1 MSKVTGTWREK
12 IQYTTACLAFLSG
25 QILTWVQY
33 LQQGEISTGVLG
45 FVAQTLVYSA
55 SIYGVSI
62 YIQGKFGQIISKIK
76 NNYKTLLNAIC
87 GLLIAF
93 CLASGI
99 FYHNKANRL
108 SEELKMANN
117 NIEAYQ
123 DALSGAQQ
131 ASGVLRLDMKK
142 LKDYNDKLVQQ
153 LDSVRKVEKL
163 KSKEIQVAA
172 TQKQIINVNKSKGV
186 GGDIMTILKDS
197 VYKDSLQYNDLTKVY
212 YTIGKDSVN
221 IKLDV
226 QNTQYL
232 YIYKH
237 REYKN
242 KKNFFKRLI
251 TFDWK
256 KKDVYKYRIHNT
268 NDILKEDSIRIIEA
282 I

>member
-1 MSKVTGTWREK
+1 MKQL
-12 IQYTTACLAFLSG
+12 IQT
-25 QILTWVQY
+25 
-33 LQQGEISTGVLG
+33 
-45 FVAQTLVYSA
+45 
-55 SIYGVSI
+55 
-62 YIQGKFGQIISKIK
+62 IK
-76 NNYKTLLNAIC
+76 KNYKLLLNAVL
-87 GLLIAF
+87 GLLTAF

-123 DALSGAQQ
+123 DALYGSQQ
-131 ASGVLRLDMKK
+131 ASGVLRLDVKK
-142 LKDYNDKLVQQ
+142 LSEYNDKLVQQ
-153 LDSVRKVEKL
+153 IDSIRKIQKVK
-163 KSKEIQVAA
+163 KNEIQVAA
-172 TQKQIINVNKSKGV
+172 TQKQILNVNKSKGV
-186 GGDIMTILKDS
+186 GGDIITIIKDS
-197 VYKDSLQYNDLTKVY
+197 TYKDSIQYNPLTKVY

-232 YIYKH
+232 YVYKH

-256 KKDVYKYRIHNT
+256 KKDVYKYKIHNT
-268 NDILKEDSIRIIEA
+268 NDLLKEDSIKIIEA

>member
-1 MSKVTGTWREK
+1 M
-12 IQYTTACLAFLSG
+12 Q
-25 QILTWVQY
+25 QILT
-33 LQQGEISTGVLG
+33 
-45 FVAQTLVYSA
+45 
-55 SIYGVSI
+55 
-62 YIQGKFGQIISKIK
+62 KIK
-76 NNYKTLLNAIC
+76 NNYKTLLNTVL
-87 GLLIAF
+87 GLLVAF

-123 DALSGAQQ
+123 DALYGSQQ
-131 ASGVLRLDMKK
+131 ASGVLRLDVKK
-142 LKDYNDKLVQQ
+142 LSEYNDKLVQQ
-153 LDSVRKVEKL
+153 IDSIRKIQKVK
-163 KSKEIQVAA
+163 KNEIQVAA
-172 TQKQIINVNKSKGV
+172 TQKQILNVNKSKGV
-186 GGDIMTILKDS
+186 GGDIITIIKDS
-197 VYKDSLQYNDLTKVY
+197 TYKDSIQYNPLTRVY

-232 YIYKH
+232 YVYKH

-256 KKDVYKYRIHNT
+256 KKDVYKYKIHNT
-268 NDILKEDSIRIIEA
+268 NDLLKEDSIKIIEA

>member
-1 MSKVTGTWREK
+1 MKQL
-12 IQYTTACLAFLSG
+12 IQT
-25 QILTWVQY
+25 
-33 LQQGEISTGVLG
+33 
-45 FVAQTLVYSA
+45 
-55 SIYGVSI
+55 
-62 YIQGKFGQIISKIK
+62 IK
-76 NNYKTLLNAIC
+76 KNYKLLLNAVL
-87 GLLIAF
+87 GLLVAF

-108 SEELKMANN
+108 SDELKMANN

-123 DALSGAQQ
+123 DALNGTQQ

-142 LKDYNDKLVQQ
+142 LKNYNDKLVQQ
-153 LDSVRKVEKL
+153 LDYVRKVEKL
-163 KSKEIQVAA
+163 KNKEIQVAA
-172 TQKQIINVNKSKGV
+172 TQKQIMNVTKSKGV
-186 GGDIMTILKDS
+186 GGGDIITILKDS

-256 KKDVYKYRIHNT
+256 KKDVYKYKIHNT
-268 NDILKEDSIRIIEA
+268 NGILKEDSKRIIEA

>member
-1 MSKVTGTWREK
+1 MKQL
-12 IQYTTACLAFLSG
+12 IQIIKKNYKLLLKA
-25 QILTWVQY
+25 
-33 LQQGEISTGVLG
+33 VLG
-45 FVAQTLVYSA
+45 
-55 SIYGVSI
+55 
-62 YIQGKFGQIISKIK
+62 
-76 NNYKTLLNAIC
+76 LLT
-87 GLLIAF
+87 AF

-123 DALSGAQQ
+123 DALYGSQQ
-131 ASGVLRLDMKK
+131 ASGVLRLDVKK
-142 LKDYNDKLVQQ
+142 LSEYNDKLVQQ
-153 LDSVRKVEKL
+153 IDSIRKIQKVK
-163 KSKEIQVAA
+163 KNEIQVAA
-172 TQKQIINVNKSKGV
+172 TQKQILNVNKSKGV
-186 GGDIMTILKDS
+186 GGDIITIIKDS
-197 VYKDSLQYNDLTKVY
+197 TYKDSLQYNPLTKVY

-232 YIYKH
+232 YVYKH

-256 KKDVYKYRIHNT
+256 KKDVYKYKIHNT
-268 NDILKEDSIRIIEA
+268 NDLLKEDSIKIIEA

>member
-1 MSKVTGTWREK
+1 M
-12 IQYTTACLAFLSG
+12 Q
-25 QILTWVQY
+25 QIL
-33 LQQGEISTGVLG
+33 
-45 FVAQTLVYSA
+45 
-55 SIYGVSI
+55 
-62 YIQGKFGQIISKIK
+62 SKIK

-87 GLLIAF
+87 VLLIAF
-93 CLASGI
+93 CVASGI
-99 FYHNKANRL
+99 FYHGKANRL
-108 SEELKMANN
+108 SQELKMANN

-142 LKDYNDKLVQQ
+142 IKDYNDKLVQQ
-153 LDSVRKVEKL
+153 LDSVRKTEKL

-172 TQKQIINVNKSKGV
+172 TQKQIINVNKSKGI
-186 GGDIMTILKDS
+186 GGDIITILKDS
-197 VYKDSLQYNDLTKVY
+197 LYKDSLQYNNLTKVY

-232 YIYKH
+232 YVYKH

-256 KKDVYKYRIHNT
+256 KKDVYKYKIRNT

>member
-1 MSKVTGTWREK
+1 MKQL
-12 IQYTTACLAFLSG
+12 IQT
-25 QILTWVQY
+25 
-33 LQQGEISTGVLG
+33 
-45 FVAQTLVYSA
+45 
-55 SIYGVSI
+55 
-62 YIQGKFGQIISKIK
+62 IK
-76 NNYKTLLNAIC
+76 KNYKLLLNAVL
-87 GLLIAF
+87 GLLTAF

-123 DALSGAQQ
+123 DALYGTQQ
-131 ASGVLRLDMKK
+131 ASGVLRLDVKK
-142 LKDYNDKLVQQ
+142 LSEYNDKLVQQ
-153 LDSVRKVEKL
+153 IDSIRKIQKVKNN
-163 KSKEIQVAA
+163 EIRVAA
-172 TQKQIINVNKSKGV
+172 TQKQILNVNKSKGV
-186 GGDIMTILKDS
+186 GGDIITIIKDS
-197 VYKDSLQYNDLTKVY
+197 TYKDSLQYNPLTKVY

-232 YIYKH
+232 YVYKH

-256 KKDVYKYRIHNT
+256 KKDVYKYKIHNT
-268 NDILKEDSIRIIEA
+268 NDLLKEDSIKIIEA

>member
-1 MSKVTGTWREK
+1 MKQL
-12 IQYTTACLAFLSG
+12 IQT
-25 QILTWVQY
+25 
-33 LQQGEISTGVLG
+33 
-45 FVAQTLVYSA
+45 
-55 SIYGVSI
+55 
-62 YIQGKFGQIISKIK
+62 IK
-76 NNYKTLLNAIC
+76 KNYKLLLNAVL
-87 GLLIAF
+87 GLLTAF

-123 DALSGAQQ
+123 DALYGSQQ
-131 ASGVLRLDMKK
+131 ASGVLRLDVKK
-142 LKDYNDKLVQQ
+142 LSEYNDKLVQQ
-153 LDSVRKVEKL
+153 IDSIRKIQKVK
-163 KSKEIQVAA
+163 KNEIQVAA
-172 TQKQIINVNKSKGV
+172 TQKQILNVNKSKGV
-186 GGDIMTILKDS
+186 GGDIITIIKDS
-197 VYKDSLQYNDLTKVY
+197 TYKDSLQYNPLTKVY
-212 YTIGKDSVN
+212 YTISKDSVN

-232 YIYKH
+232 YVYKH

-256 KKDVYKYRIHNT
+256 KKDVYKDKIHNT
-268 NDILKEDSIRIIEA
+268 NDLLKEDSIKIIEA

>member
-1 MSKVTGTWREK
+1 MKAIVM
-12 IQYTTACLAFLSG
+12 LL
-25 QILTWVQY
+25 IL
-33 LQQGEISTGVLG
+33 
-45 FVAQTLVYSA
+45 
-55 SIYGVSI
+55 
-62 YIQGKFGQIISKIK
+62 SKIK

-93 CLASGI
+93 CVASGI

-108 SEELKMANN
+108 SQELKMANN
-117 NIEAYQ
+117 NIEAYL
-123 DALSGAQQ
+123 DALSGALL

-142 LKDYNDKLVQQ
+142 LKDYNDNLVLL
-153 LDSVRKVEKL
+153 LDSVRKTEKL
-163 KSKEIQVAA
+163 KSKEILVAA
-172 TQKQIINVNKSKGV
+172 TLKLIINVNKSKGV
-186 GGDIMTILKDS
+186 GGDIITILKDS
-197 VYKDSLQYNDLTKVY
+197 VYKDSLQYNNLTKVY

-226 QNTQYL
+226 LNTLYL
-232 YIYKH
+232 YVYKH

-256 KKDVYKYRIHNT
+256 KKDVYKYKIRNT

>member
-1 MSKVTGTWREK
+1 M
-12 IQYTTACLAFLSG
+12 Q
-25 QILTWVQY
+25 QILN
-33 LQQGEISTGVLG
+33 
-45 FVAQTLVYSA
+45 
-55 SIYGVSI
+55 
-62 YIQGKFGQIISKIK
+62 KIK

-93 CLASGI
+93 CVVSGI

-108 SEELKMANN
+108 SEELKMASN

-153 LDSVRKVEKL
+153 LDSVRKAEKL

-186 GGDIMTILKDS
+186 GGDIITILKDS
-197 VYKDSLQYNDLTKVY
+197 VYKDSLQYNNLTKVY

-232 YIYKH
+232 YVYKH

-256 KKDVYKYRIHNT
+256 KKDVYKYKIRNT

>member
-1 MSKVTGTWREK
+1 MKQL
-12 IQYTTACLAFLSG
+12 IQT
-25 QILTWVQY
+25 
-33 LQQGEISTGVLG
+33 
-45 FVAQTLVYSA
+45 
-55 SIYGVSI
+55 
-62 YIQGKFGQIISKIK
+62 IK
-76 NNYKTLLNAIC
+76 KNYKLLLNAVL
-87 GLLIAF
+87 GLLTAF

-123 DALSGAQQ
+123 DALYGSQQ
-131 ASGVLRLDMKK
+131 ASGVLRLDVKK
-142 LKDYNDKLVQQ
+142 LSEYNDKLVQQ
-153 LDSVRKVEKL
+153 IDSIRKIHKVK
-163 KSKEIQVAA
+163 KNEIQVAA
-172 TQKQIINVNKSKGV
+172 TQKQILNVNKSKGV
-186 GGDIMTILKDS
+186 GGDIITIIKDS
-197 VYKDSLQYNDLTKVY
+197 TYKDSLQYNPLTKVY

-256 KKDVYKYRIHNT
+256 KKDVYKYKIHNT
-268 NDILKEDSIRIIEA
+268 NDLLKEDSIKIIEA

>member
-1 MSKVTGTWREK
+1 MKQL
-12 IQYTTACLAFLSG
+12 IQT
-25 QILTWVQY
+25 
-33 LQQGEISTGVLG
+33 
-45 FVAQTLVYSA
+45 
-55 SIYGVSI
+55 
-62 YIQGKFGQIISKIK
+62 IK
-76 NNYKTLLNAIC
+76 KNYKLLLNAVL
-87 GLLIAF
+87 GLLTAF

-108 SEELKMANN
+108 SEELKIANN

-123 DALSGAQQ
+123 DALYGSQQ
-131 ASGVLRLDMKK
+131 ASGVLKLDVKK
-142 LKDYNDKLVQQ
+142 LSEYNDKLVQQ
-153 LDSVRKVEKL
+153 IDSIRKIQKVK
-163 KSKEIQVAA
+163 KNEIQVAA
-172 TQKQIINVNKSKGV
+172 TQKQILNVNKSKGV
-186 GGDIMTILKDS
+186 GGDIITIIKDS
-197 VYKDSLQYNDLTKVY
+197 TYKDSLQYNPLTKVY

-256 KKDVYKYRIHNT
+256 KKDVYKYKIHNT
-268 NDILKEDSIRIIEA
+268 NDLLKEDSIKIIEA

>member
-1 MSKVTGTWREK
+1 MKQL
-12 IQYTTACLAFLSG
+12 IQT
-25 QILTWVQY
+25 
-33 LQQGEISTGVLG
+33 
-45 FVAQTLVYSA
+45 
-55 SIYGVSI
+55 
-62 YIQGKFGQIISKIK
+62 IK
-76 NNYKTLLNAIC
+76 KNYKLLLNAVL
-87 GLLIAF
+87 GLLTAF

-123 DALSGAQQ
+123 DALYGSQQ
-131 ASGVLRLDMKK
+131 ASGVLRLDVKK
-142 LKDYNDKLVQQ
+142 LSEYNDKLVQQ
-153 LDSVRKVEKL
+153 IDSIRKIHKVK
-163 KSKEIQVAA
+163 KNEIQVAA
-172 TQKQIINVNKSKGV
+172 TQKQILNVNKSKGV
-186 GGDIMTILKDS
+186 GGDIITIIKDS
-197 VYKDSLQYNDLTKVY
+197 TYKDSLQYNPLTKVY

-232 YIYKH
+232 YVYKH

-256 KKDVYKYRIHNT
+256 KKDVYKYKIHNT
-268 NDILKEDSIRIIEA
+268 NDLLKEDSIKIIEA

>member
-1 MSKVTGTWREK
+1 MKQL
-12 IQYTTACLAFLSG
+12 IQT
-25 QILTWVQY
+25 
-33 LQQGEISTGVLG
+33 
-45 FVAQTLVYSA
+45 
-55 SIYGVSI
+55 
-62 YIQGKFGQIISKIK
+62 IK
-76 NNYKTLLNAIC
+76 KNYKLLLNAVL
-87 GLLIAF
+87 GLLTAF

-108 SEELKMANN
+108 SEELKIANN

-123 DALSGAQQ
+123 DALYGSQQ
-131 ASGVLRLDMKK
+131 ASGVLRLDVKK
-142 LKDYNDKLVQQ
+142 LSEYNDKLVQQ
-153 LDSVRKVEKL
+153 IDSIRKIQKVK
-163 KSKEIQVAA
+163 KNEIQVAA
-172 TQKQIINVNKSKGV
+172 TQKQILNVNKSKGV
-186 GGDIMTILKDS
+186 GGDIITIIKDS
-197 VYKDSLQYNDLTKVY
+197 TYKDSLQYNPLTKVY

-232 YIYKH
+232 YVYKH

-256 KKDVYKYRIHNT
+256 KKDVYKYKINNT
-268 NDILKEDSIRIIEA
+268 NDLLKEDSIKIIEA

>member
-1 MSKVTGTWREK
+1 MKQL
-12 IQYTTACLAFLSG
+12 IQT
-25 QILTWVQY
+25 
-33 LQQGEISTGVLG
+33 
-45 FVAQTLVYSA
+45 
-55 SIYGVSI
+55 
-62 YIQGKFGQIISKIK
+62 IK
-76 NNYKTLLNAIC
+76 KNYKLLLNAVL

-123 DALSGAQQ
+123 DALYGTQQ
-131 ASGVLRLDMKK
+131 ASGVLRLDVKK
-142 LKDYNDKLVQQ
+142 LSEYNDKLVQQ
-153 LDSVRKVEKL
+153 IDSIRKIQKVK
-163 KSKEIQVAA
+163 KNEIQVAA
-172 TQKQIINVNKSKGV
+172 TQKQILNVNKSKGV
-186 GGDIMTILKDS
+186 GGDIITIIKDS
-197 VYKDSLQYNDLTKVY
+197 TYKDSLQYNPLTKVY

-256 KKDVYKYRIHNT
+256 KKDVYKYKIHNT
-268 NDILKEDSIRIIEA
+268 NDLLKEDSIKIIEA

>member
-1 MSKVTGTWREK
+1 M
-12 IQYTTACLAFLSG
+12 Q
-25 QILTWVQY
+25 QIL
-33 LQQGEISTGVLG
+33 
-45 FVAQTLVYSA
+45 
-55 SIYGVSI
+55 
-62 YIQGKFGQIISKIK
+62 SKIK

-93 CLASGI
+93 YLASGI

-108 SEELKMANN
+108 SQELKMANN

-153 LDSVRKVEKL
+153 LDSVRKTEKL

-186 GGDIMTILKDS
+186 GGDIITILKDS
-197 VYKDSLQYNDLTKVY
+197 VYKDSLQYNNLTKVY

-232 YIYKH
+232 YVYKH

-256 KKDVYKYRIHNT
+256 KKDVYKYKIRNT

>member
-1 MSKVTGTWREK
+1 M
-12 IQYTTACLAFLSG
+12 Q
-25 QILTWVQY
+25 QIL
-33 LQQGEISTGVLG
+33 
-45 FVAQTLVYSA
+45 
-55 SIYGVSI
+55 
-62 YIQGKFGQIISKIK
+62 SKIK

-93 CLASGI
+93 CVESGI

-108 SEELKMANN
+108 SQELKMANN

-123 DALSGAQQ
+123 DALSGTQQ

-153 LDSVRKVEKL
+153 LDSVRKTEKL

-186 GGDIMTILKDS
+186 GGDIITILKDS
-197 VYKDSLQYNDLTKVY
+197 VYKDSLQYNNLTKVY

-232 YIYKH
+232 YVYKH

-256 KKDVYKYRIHNT
+256 KKDVYKYKIRNT

>member
-1 MSKVTGTWREK
+1 M
-12 IQYTTACLAFLSG
+12 
-25 QILTWVQY
+25 
-33 LQQGEISTGVLG
+33 
-45 FVAQTLVYSA
+45 
-55 SIYGVSI
+55 
-62 YIQGKFGQIISKIK
+62 
-76 NNYKTLLNAIC
+76 LLNAIV

-93 CLASGI
+93 CVESGI

-142 LKDYNDKLVQQ
+142 LKDYNDNLVQQ
-153 LDSVRKVEKL
+153 LDSVRKTEKL

-186 GGDIMTILKDS
+186 GGDIITILKDS
-197 VYKDSLQYNDLTKVY
+197 VYKDSLQYNNLTKVY

-232 YIYKH
+232 YVYKH

-256 KKDVYKYRIHNT
+256 KKDVYKYKIRNT

>member
-1 MSKVTGTWREK
+1 MLM
-12 IQYTTACLAFLSG
+12 Q
-25 QILTWVQY
+25 QILT
-33 LQQGEISTGVLG
+33 
-45 FVAQTLVYSA
+45 
-55 SIYGVSI
+55 
-62 YIQGKFGQIISKIK
+62 KIK
-76 NNYKTLLNAIC
+76 NNYKTLLNTVL
-87 GLLIAF
+87 GLLVAF

-123 DALSGAQQ
+123 DALNGAQQ

-172 TQKQIINVNKSKGV
+172 TQKQILNVSKSKGV
-186 GGDIMTILKDS
+186 GGDIVTIIKDS
-197 VYKDSLQYNDLTKVY
+197 VYKDSLQYNGLTKVY

-256 KKDVYKYRIHNT
+256 KKDVYKYKINNT
-268 NDILKEDSIRIIEA
+268 NDLLKEDSVRIIEA

>member
-1 MSKVTGTWREK
+1 MQG
-12 IQYTTACLAFLSG
+12 
-25 QILTWVQY
+25 IL
-33 LQQGEISTGVLG
+33 
-45 FVAQTLVYSA
+45 
-55 SIYGVSI
+55 
-62 YIQGKFGQIISKIK
+62 SKIK

-93 CLASGI
+93 CAESGI

-108 SEELKMANN
+108 SQELKMANN

-123 DALSGAQQ
+123 DALNGAQQ

-153 LDSVRKVEKL
+153 LDSVRKTEKL

-186 GGDIMTILKDS
+186 GGDIITILKDS
-197 VYKDSLQYNDLTKVY
+197 VYNDSLQYNNLTKVY
-212 YTIGKDSVN
+212 YTIGKDNVN

-232 YIYKH
+232 YVYKH

-256 KKDVYKYRIHNT
+256 KKDVYKYKIRNT
-268 NDILKEDSIRIIEA
+268 NDILKEDSIRIIEE